1 MRIER
6 LDGVHTSMPATL
18 PEELRGREVVV
29 AGESVDAALRLAE
42 WGSAVTFVTART
54 SRVAAAKNV
63 TVLYGSEIVCVDGI
77 ERLESVVVRKIRTGV
92 VSARN
97 AAALFLMEGERS

>member
-1 MRIER
+1 MRSEP
-6 LDGVHTSMPATL
+6 LEGMHSSMPAQL

-29 AGESVDAALRLAE
+29 AGESFDAALRLAE
-42 WGSAVTFVTART
+42 WGSAVTYVTART
-54 SRVAAAKNV
+54 TRVVAGKNV

-77 ERLESVVVRKIRTGV
+77 ERLESVVVRKISTGV

-97 AAALFLMEGERS
+97 AAALFWMKGEQS